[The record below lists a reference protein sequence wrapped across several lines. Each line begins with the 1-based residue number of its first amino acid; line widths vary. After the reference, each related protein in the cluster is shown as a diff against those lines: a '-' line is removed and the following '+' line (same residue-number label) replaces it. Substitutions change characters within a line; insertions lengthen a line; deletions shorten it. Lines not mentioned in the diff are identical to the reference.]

1 MPHIVRFGRFCCS
14 LAEGDVLAVS
24 NEAGIIYHQSSD
36 KVKTDADGKQ
46 IHRIH
51 TMCGTL
57 EIQIRNNQILFCH
70 FLSD

>member
-24 NEAGIIYHQSSD
+24 NEAGIIYHQTSD
-36 KVKTDADGKQ
+36 KVEIDSEGRRL
-46 IHRIH
+46 HRIY
-51 TMCGTL
+51 TMNGTL
-57 EIQIRNNQILFCH
+57 EIQIGNNQILFCH